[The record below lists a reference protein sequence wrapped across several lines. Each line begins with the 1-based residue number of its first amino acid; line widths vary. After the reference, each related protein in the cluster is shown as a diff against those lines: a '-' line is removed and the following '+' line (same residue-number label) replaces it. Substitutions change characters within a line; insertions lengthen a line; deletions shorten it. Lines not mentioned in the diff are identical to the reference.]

1 MGVVVVVVVD
11 EKEGNVDGGAW
22 WGDGWGMDAETTAA
36 SGGSDRDEDDGSV
49 VVVVVEAA
57 PAVGG
62 RLASRDEGRVKLK
75 VELLEEMGRKDC
87 CWWLKNGEDEA
98 GGTRKDWLESRK
110 E

>member
-1 MGVVVVVVVD
+1 MGVVVVVVD
-11 EKEGNVDGGAW
+11 EKGGNVDGGGC

-36 SGGSDRDEDDGSV
+36 SGGSDREEDVDSV
-49 VVVVVEAA
+49 VVVVVVEVA

-62 RLASRDEGRVKLK
+62 RLASRDGGRVKLN
-75 VELLEEMGRKDC
+75 VEVLEEMGRKDC
-87 CWWLKNGEDEA
+87 WWWLKNGEDEA

>member
-36 SGGSDRDEDDGSV
+36 SGGSDRDEDDGSA
-49 VVVVVEAA
+49 VVVVVEVA